1 MASVTTSRTGDGLTL
16 NFEGT
21 LDRRTIPEVYTQ
33 TMQQLRAQSLKKG
46 AQVLFDLA
54 NVQRMDSSG
63 VAFFQQV
70 SQDSRARG
78 QTIAIQ
84 GMSPDIAQ
92 MFKLYN
98 MPGPHTAAGGALE
111 AVKKTPLFERIADS
125 VLDKWSSLISFI
137 GLAADCFVWS
147 IGGAARTKRVRKGA
161 IWQEG
166 NTIGVDSLPI
176 VGLIAFLIGMVLALQ
191 AASQLR
197 QFGADLFVANLVAVS
212 MTREMGPLMTA
223 IIIAGRSGA
232 SIAAEIATMTVNEEI
247 ESLQTMG
254 LEPVRYVVVPKF
266 QALTISMPALVMY
279 ANFLGILGGA
289 IVAMFYMKLGV
300 STFFSQVAK
309 ALVLKDIITGLI
321 KSVSFAWIIVLIASY
336 NGFQGRG
343 GPEGVGRSTTNSVVS
358 SIFWVIVADAV
369 FNIVFY
375 F

>member
-1 MASVTTSRTGDGLTL
+1 MASVTGSQTSEGLTL
-16 NFEGT
+16 CFDGG
-21 LDRRTIPEVYTQ
+21 LDRRSIPPLYREALKL
-33 TMQQLRAQSLKKG
+33 LRGAGSKG
-46 AQVLFDLA
+46 LLTLELSA
-54 NVQRMDSSG
+54 VQRIDSAG
-63 VAFFQQV
+63 VAFIQLLTA
-70 SQDSRARG
+70 DATKRG
-78 QTIAIQ
+78 QSFVLLGASAEI
-84 GMSPDIAQ
+84 SK
-92 MFKLYN
+92 MFRLYH
-98 MPGPHTAAGGALE
+98 MPGAHTAAGGTIE
-111 AVKKTPLFERIADS
+111 AVDKLSLALRAANSVFSAWDS
-125 VLDKWSSLISFI
+125 IVAFTA
-137 GLAADCFVWS
+137 LAADCFVWS
-147 IGGAARTKRVRKGA
+147 IGGAARTRRVRKGA
-161 IWQEG
+161 MWLEG
-166 NTIGVDSLPI
+166 NSIGVDSLPI
-176 VGLIAFLIGMVLALQ
+176 VGLITFLIGMVLALQ

-266 QALTISMPALVMY
+266 QALTLAMPALVMY
-279 ANFLGILGGA
+279 ANFLGIIGGA
-289 IVAMFYMKLGV
+289 LVAMFYMKLGMG
-300 STFFSQVAK
+300 TFFTQVAK

-358 SIFWVIVADAV
+358 SIFWVIVSDAL